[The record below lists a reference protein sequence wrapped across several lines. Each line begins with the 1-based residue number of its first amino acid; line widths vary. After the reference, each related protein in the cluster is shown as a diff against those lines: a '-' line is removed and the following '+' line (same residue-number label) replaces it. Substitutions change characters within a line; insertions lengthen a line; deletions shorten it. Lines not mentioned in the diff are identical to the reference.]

1 MAKKPDPRFQNV
13 TVEYV
18 ATKEEHE
25 RAMRAIGRYFAEK
38 LWNELHGEGKK
49 EGKS

>member
-1 MAKKPDPRFQNV
+1 M

-25 RAMRAIGRYFAEK
+25 RAMRALGRYFAEK
-38 LWNELHGEGKK
+38 LWNELHGEEAKK
-49 EGKS
+49 CAKEA